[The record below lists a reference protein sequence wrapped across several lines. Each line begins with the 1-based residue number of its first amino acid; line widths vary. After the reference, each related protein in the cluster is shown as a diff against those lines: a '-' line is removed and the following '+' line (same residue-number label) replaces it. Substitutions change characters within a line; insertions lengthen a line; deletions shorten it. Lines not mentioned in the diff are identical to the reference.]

1 MTGAAV
7 RRTRRVWVGHALGLI
22 AVVMAALTGQ
32 GAAQAQNRGES
43 ARAQLHDFIQGTR
56 SARAEFTQKTLKA
69 DGGTSDR
76 LSGVLAFSRPGK
88 FRWEVRKPW
97 PQLMVGD
104 GEKLYF
110 HDPDL
115 NQVTVRRLAD
125 AAGSSPAAVLFG
137 SNDLERSFDLR
148 DQGESAGLHW
158 LEARPRAREAGFETL
173 RLGFRAGLPEVMEV
187 KDAFGRT
194 TVFQF
199 SGFER
204 NPSLDA
210 ALFRFTVPKGA
221 DLITQ

>member
-1 MTGAAV
+1 MSLGGAGFGRRRLV
-7 RRTRRVWVGHALGLI
+7 RASL
-22 AVVMAALTGQ
+22 VVAGFVLAGGVPL
-32 GAAQAQNRGES
+32 QAQTRSES
-43 ARAQLHDFIQGTR
+43 ARAQLHEFIQGTR

-88 FRWEVRKPW
+88 FRWEVRKPY
-97 PQLMVGD
+97 PQLMLGD

-115 NQVTVRRLAD
+115 NQVTVRRLSEAV
-125 AAGSSPAAVLFG
+125 GSSPAAVLFG

-148 DQGESAGLHW
+148 DQGESGGLQW
-158 LEARPRAREAGFETL
+158 LEARPRAKEAGFESL
-173 RLGFRAGLPEVMEV
+173 RLGFRGGLPELMEV

-204 NPSLDA
+204 NPALDP
-210 ALFRFTVPKGA
+210 ALFRFLMPKGA
-221 DLITQ
+221 DLISQ